1 MAQRKRTPPKT
12 PAPSSPPLLEWA
24 TAGLG
29 LAVVL
34 AVLGLVGWQAVSGRA
49 GPPDIRLEP
58 GEISRAHDGWTV
70 EVRARNEGDQTAA
83 QVRIEGRLGE
93 ETSGAEFDYL
103 PAHGRSTAT
112 LRFDEDPRR
121 GLELSVQGWREP

>member
-1 MAQRKRTPPKT
+1 MAPRTPQPK
-12 PAPSSPPLLEWA
+12 PPPLLEWI

-29 LAVVL
+29 LLVVL
-34 AVLGLVGWQAVSGRA
+34 AVLGLVGWQAMTGRDS
-49 GPPDIRLEP
+49 PPDIRLEP

-83 QVRIEGRLGE
+83 QVRIEGRLDE
-93 ETSGAEFDYL
+93 ETADAEFDYL
-103 PAHGRSTAT
+103 PAHGRATAT

-121 GLELSVQGWREP
+121 GLELSVLGWREP